1 MLRLGLPTLDLM
13 ALQLLL
19 LISIHYSFSKQN
31 NLLVFQI
38 PRGLQVLQLLMKFLV
53 YYI

>member
-1 MLRLGLPTLDLM
+1 MLRPELPTLDLM